1 MFFSCFLLH
10 LHSYDNIV
18 QTDAAKMFENTA
30 VCMPGQE
37 VVLYCVLQVNIA
49 MLKVYTNSKVCVSSP
64 PQRCLREI
72 VQTQQ
77 RFNVFCNNKNMLSC
91 EQPQE
96 SERGLGRP
104 SQKTEI
110 PAGQGTIQLVPELT
124 PLIFLRQ
131 SEKTMETE
139 LLETQLREKLMGG
152 RRCTETEMRGE
163 YSLFV
168 CVLTCF

>member
-64 PQRCLREI
+64 PQHCLREI
-72 VQTQQ
+72 VQTQ
-77 RFNVFCNNKNMLSC
+77 RDKGLMFSATTKTCCHVNNHKRVN
-91 EQPQE
+91 E
-96 SERGLGRP
+96 
-104 SQKTEI
+104 
-110 PAGQGTIQLVPELT
+110 V
-124 PLIFLRQ
+124 
-131 SEKTMETE
+131 
-139 LLETQLREKLMGG
+139 
-152 RRCTETEMRGE
+152 
-163 YSLFV
+163 
-168 CVLTCF
+168 